1 MSDEPK
7 TDEITEPIAAASASE
22 PESQP
27 MAPLEPEPMPEPAP
41 EAEPDAPPS
50 AWQPPANSRRTVFII
65 VGVALCAIL
74 TILYAW
80 QLPPFAGWSEKT
92 DNAYV
97 RGRVTII
104 SPQVSGYVT
113 HVIVQDFAEV
123 KAGQVLATIDDRIY
137 RARVAQAQANVAAQQ
152 AALANSSQAQRSRE
166 VATESQQAGIANA
179 QAQLVRAQ
187 ADMRRAQALVADGS
201 ISTREFDQTRAALLA
216 AQAGVQQ
223 AKASRA
229 IGTQDVRTVVVGRAG
244 LEAAVDAA
252 KAQLRLAQ
260 IDLDN
265 TIIRAPADGQLSEI
279 GVREGA
285 YVTAGTQLLSIVPH
299 NVWVIANFKEA
310 QTRKMAVGQPAH
322 FRVDALGGTELA
334 GRIENLSPAAGSE
347 FAVLKADNATGN
359 FVKVAQRI
367 AVRIAIDPGQA
378 PAARLRPGMSVE
390 VSVDTHEPRR

>member
-1 MSDEPK
+1 MSDETVGAPK
-7 TDEITEPIAAASASE
+7 SGEEAASPSSAAPTAS
-22 PESQP
+22 
-27 MAPLEPEPMPEPAP
+27 P
-41 EAEPDAPPS
+41 EAAPPPPDPQIDAPPS
-50 AWQPPANSRRTVFII
+50 SWRPPDKSRTTVISII
-65 VGVALCAIL
+65 AVAVLAIL
-74 TILYAW
+74 AILYAW
-80 QLPPFAGWSEKT
+80 NLPPFAGLSEET

-113 HVIVQDFAEV
+113 NVAVQDFAEV

-137 RARVAQAQANVAAQQ
+137 RARVAQAEANVAAQQ
-152 AALANSSQAQRSRE
+152 ASLANSAQAQKSRE
-166 VATESQQAGIANA
+166 VATESQNAGVANA
-179 QAQLVRAQ
+179 QAQLAKAE
-187 ADMRRAQALVADGS
+187 ADMRRARALVADGS
-201 ISTREFDQTRAALLA
+201 ISTREFDQTRATLLA

-223 AKASRA
+223 ARASRA

-244 LEAAVDAA
+244 LEAAVASA

-279 GVREGA
+279 GVRQGA

-299 NVWVIANFKEA
+299 HVWVIANFKEA
-310 QTRKMAVGQPAH
+310 QTRDMAIGQPVR
-322 FRVDALGGTELA
+322 FRVDALGGAELT

-367 AVRIAIDPGQA
+367 AVRIAIDRDQA
-378 PAARLRPGMSVE
+378 RAKRLRPGMSVE
-390 VSVDTHEPRR
+390 VSVNTRGGSQR

>member
-1 MSDEPK
+1 MSEGKAGAPLSEPK
-7 TDEITEPIAAASASE
+7 AATGATTK
-22 PESQP
+22 PTP
-27 MAPLEPEPMPEPAP
+27 MPAPPLEPALD
-41 EAEPDAPPS
+41 PDVEAPPS
-50 AWQPPANSRRTVFII
+50 SWRLPVKSRTTVI
-65 VGVALCAIL
+65 VIVAVALCAIL
-74 TILYAW
+74 AILYAW
-80 QLPPFAGWSEKT
+80 RLPPFAGWSERT

-113 HVIVQDFAEV
+113 RVPVQDFAEV
-123 KAGQVLATIDDRIY
+123 KAGQILATIDDRIY
-137 RARVAQAQANVAAQQ
+137 RARVAQAEANVAAAQ
-152 AALANSSQAQRSRE
+152 ASLTNSAQAQRSRE
-166 VATESQQAGIANA
+166 VATDSQNAGIANA
-179 QAQLVRAQ
+179 RAQLVKAG

-216 AQAGVQQ
+216 AQAGLQQ
-223 AKASRA
+223 AEASRA
-229 IGTQDVRTVVVGRAG
+229 IGTQDVRTVVVGRGG
-244 LEAAVDAA
+244 LEAAVEAA

-310 QTRKMAVGQPAH
+310 QTRDMVIGQPAK
-322 FRVDALGGTELA
+322 FRVDALGGAELR
-334 GRIENLSPAAGSE
+334 GRVENLSPAAGSE
-347 FAVLKADNATGN
+347 FAVLKPDNATGN

-367 AVRIAIDPGQA
+367 AVRIALDPGQ
-378 PAARLRPGMSVE
+378 PMAARLRPGMSVE
-390 VSVDTHEPRR
+390 VAIDTRGGARR